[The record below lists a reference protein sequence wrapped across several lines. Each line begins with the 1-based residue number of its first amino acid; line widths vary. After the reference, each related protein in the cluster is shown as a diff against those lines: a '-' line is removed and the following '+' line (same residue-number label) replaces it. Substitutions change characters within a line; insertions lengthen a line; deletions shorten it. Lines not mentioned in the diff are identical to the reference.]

1 MEVSAVKCDRCGEIS
16 DLTLGWE
23 YTADGKHYCPRCA
36 GKWYEESEKRYEES
50 EKRYKESERDS
61 E

>member
-1 MEVSAVKCDRCGEIS
+1 MKVSAVKCDRCGKIS
-16 DLTLGWE
+16 DVTLGWE
-23 YTADGKHYCPRCA
+23 YTKDGKHYCRRCA
-36 GKWYEESEKRYEES
+36 RKRYKES